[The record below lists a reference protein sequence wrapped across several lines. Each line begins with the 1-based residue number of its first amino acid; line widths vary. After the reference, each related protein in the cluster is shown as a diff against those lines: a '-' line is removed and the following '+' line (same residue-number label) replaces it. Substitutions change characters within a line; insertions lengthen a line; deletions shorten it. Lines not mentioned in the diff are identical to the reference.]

1 MTSNVSSASSASSVH
16 FIGDKGEH
24 RISHDHL
31 FTFYK
36 FLRDKLGKRGTY
48 VVIRDEY
55 KLPDKLKWEGR
66 LSLQFDNAGGK
77 SEVSEA
83 FSIDYFN
90 RVHKSIYTI
99 FEKQVQ
105 YWIDY
110 KMVDFITSIIDDSTD
125 LFEEIRI
132 GVSVTRAMLP
142 PGKED
147 TDVSEEFGQELLD
160 KKISGLIIAR
170 NGVLKQNTFFRS
182 VLHIWCQTRKII
194 DVVEKAARSLNPKKY
209 GLHMKS
215 SFCVLLTL
223 CPDPKLY
230 TNYYDI
236 PSYI

>member
-1 MTSNVSSASSASSVH
+1 MRSSASSVH

-24 RISHDHL
+24 RISHDQM

-36 FLRDKLGKRGTY
+36 FLRDQLGKKHTY
-48 VVIRDEY
+48 CVVRDEY
-55 KLPDKLKWEGR
+55 KLPEKLKWEGK

-90 RVHKSIYTI
+90 RVHKSIFTI

-110 KMVDFITSIIDDSTD
+110 KMVDFITSVIDDSTD

-147 TDVSEEFGQELLD
+147 TEVSEEFGRELLD

-170 NGVLKQNTFFRS
+170 NGVLKQNTFFHS
-182 VLHIWCQTRKII
+182 VLHIWCQSKNII
-194 DVVEKAARSLNPKKY
+194 DVVEKAARSLNPKQY
-209 GLHMKS
+209 GLHLKS

-223 CPDPKLY
+223 CPDSKLY

-236 PSYI
+236 PNNI

>member
-1 MTSNVSSASSASSVH
+1 MASNASSVH

-36 FLRDKLGKRGTY
+36 FLRDQLGKKGTY

-55 KLPDKLKWEGR
+55 KLPEKLKWEGR

-147 TDVSEEFGQELLD
+147 SDVTEEFGQELLD

-182 VLHIWCQTRKII
+182 VLHIWCQSRKII
-194 DVVEKAARSLNPKKY
+194 DVVEKAAKSLNPKKY

-223 CPDPKLY
+223 CADPKLY

-236 PSYI
+236 PSDI

>member
-1 MTSNVSSASSASSVH
+1 MASSVH
-16 FIGDKGEH
+16 FVGDCGEH
-24 RISHDHL
+24 RISHHHML
-31 FTFYK
+31 TFYK
-36 FLRDKLGKRGTY
+36 FLRNQLGKRLTY
-48 VVIRDEY
+48 CVIRDEY

-125 LFEEIRI
+125 MFEEIRI

-142 PGKED
+142 PGKENNEV
-147 TDVSEEFGQELLD
+147 TDEFGQELLD
-160 KKISGLIIAR
+160 KKIRGLIIAR
-170 NGVLKQNTFFRS
+170 NGVLKQNTFFHS
-182 VLHIWCQTRKII
+182 ILHIWCQSKNII
-194 DVVEKAARSLNPKKY
+194 DVVEKAAKSLNPKEY
-209 GLHMKS
+209 GLHLKS

-223 CPDPKLY
+223 CPDSRLY
-230 TNYYDI
+230 TNFYETPPDI
-236 PSYI
+236 